1 MLCSSTRR
9 WAILLLWFRSVSRIM
24 TGNDISELYP
34 GNLTFYPVLKVLQ
47 LDDNLLEEFPAGLIE
62 NTSSLEEL

>member
-1 MLCSSTRR
+1 
-9 WAILLLWFRSVSRIM
+9 M